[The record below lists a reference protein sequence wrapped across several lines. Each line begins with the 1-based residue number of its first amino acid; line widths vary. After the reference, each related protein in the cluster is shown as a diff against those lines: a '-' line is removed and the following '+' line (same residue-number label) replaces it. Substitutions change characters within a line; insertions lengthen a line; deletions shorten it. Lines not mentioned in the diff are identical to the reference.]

1 LKKPGNLNKKICMF
15 QVAYSIMADSKT
27 EDEQSESTI
36 RIPKEHAPLDYLLS
50 QIPKKA
56 QKGMLIQCDLHLNC
70 IDAND
75 HFIALGSNV
84 GVVFLYNRK
93 DKELERLRT
102 HVR

>member
-1 LKKPGNLNKKICMF
+1 MQPETYKSF
-15 QVAYSIMADSKT
+15 
-27 EDEQSESTI
+27 
-36 RIPKEHAPLDYLLS
+36 
-50 QIPKKA
+50 
-56 QKGMLIQCDLHLNC
+56 
-70 IDAND
+70 DAND